1 MYLVASNN
9 WMVTLLLKTKKT
21 RLISL
26 VLSTATQEVTMLLK
40 NRTESFKSFLVA
52 VTKSKADKNF
62 RVGRSFFQ
70 CSASAFEELKKLCL
84 TAAENWLLKNFPFII
99 SKFLHLS

>member
-1 MYLVASNN
+1 MYLVAFNN

-26 VLSTATQEVTMLLK
+26 VLLSSATQEVTMLLK

-84 TAAENWLLKNFPFII
+84 TAAEN
-99 SKFLHLS
+99 